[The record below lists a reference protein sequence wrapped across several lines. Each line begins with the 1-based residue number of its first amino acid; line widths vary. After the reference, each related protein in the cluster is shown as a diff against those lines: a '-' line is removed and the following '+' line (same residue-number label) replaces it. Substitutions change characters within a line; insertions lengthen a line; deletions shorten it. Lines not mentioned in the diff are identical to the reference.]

1 MIWPSRTFVK
11 GRDPALLLHGPKF
24 LASNRGTDG
33 GTMSSNFV
41 KNVPSCVDIDCMNEW
56 IIMRSARRHE
66 VASIA
71 RRGGG

>member
-1 MIWPSRTFVK
+1 MFWPSRTFVK
-11 GRDPALLLHGPKF
+11 GRDPALLPSGPMF
-24 LASNRGTDG
+24 LASNRGKVG
-33 GTMSSNFV
+33 ETMSSNFV
-41 KNVPSCVDIDCMNEW
+41 KNVPSCVDIDCMSEW